1 MFLTELNVEK
11 EKLKKSN
18 NIKKLPKTYINFAN
32 SLVKS
37 RKSIKSVVDPHKAM
51 KRNKDQKPSKSVPI
65 KKTNYK
71 NKEINGFIQINENS
85 LSNFDQLVVNFDQEN
100 INLLNK
106 VNKNN
111 NEIIEKMN
119 RLKKIDETI
128 SQVFFH
134 NCQGNR

>member
-51 KRNKDQKPSKSVPI
+51 KRNKFSF
-65 KKTNYK
+65 N
-71 NKEINGFIQINENS
+71 
-85 LSNFDQLVVNFDQEN
+85 
-100 INLLNK
+100 
-106 VNKNN
+106 
-111 NEIIEKMN
+111 
-119 RLKKIDETI
+119 
-128 SQVFFH
+128 
-134 NCQGNR
+134 